1 MLTIQHRGL
10 VVSNKMRLVDMK
22 QNQIQTLVQIAKV
35 VLEHKESAEI
45 VARELGLTEE
55 ELDEIYASLAD

>member
-1 MLTIQHRGL
+1 
-10 VVSNKMRLVDMK
+10 MK